1 MTAKKKRLLF
11 MVLGVCLCVL
21 LAVVIGDF
29 AILENRKENVEK
41 LNQFTGIWTDKDKHF
56 SMEVRRVT
64 ADAIFFSLDENRN
77 RLFAGRAIGDET
89 YEFTYN
95 STGNEYLMAIRPGMN
110 KKMTIQLLDKK
121 IKVNFPGG
129 DNNRQRPSQFNGC
142 LTNKTSLAE
151 QKAYSLS
158 SYLGT
163 KNKPAEELE
172 RYCSFDRLEDGMI
185 WRVHTLLDQSVEY
198 YTTSQF
204 GINMNSTL
212 A

>member
-89 YEFTYN
+89 YEFTYK
-95 STGNEYLMAIRPGMN
+95 STGNEYLMQSASETAMSS
-110 KKMTIQLLDKK
+110 
-121 IKVNFPGG
+121 NFLASSRTLSGK
-129 DNNRQRPSQFNGC
+129 RLRM
-142 LTNKTSLAE
+142 SLA
-151 QKAYSLS
+151 
-158 SYLGT
+158 
-163 KNKPAEELE
+163 
-172 RYCSFDRLEDGMI
+172 
-185 WRVHTLLDQSVEY
+185 
-198 YTTSQF
+198 
-204 GINMNSTL
+204 
-212 A
+212 

>member
-95 STGNEYLMAIRPGMN
+95 STGNE
-110 KKMTIQLLDKK
+110 
-121 IKVNFPGG
+121 
-129 DNNRQRPSQFNGC
+129 
-142 LTNKTSLAE
+142 SLAE
-151 QKAYSLS
+151 QKAY
-158 SYLGT
+158 
-163 KNKPAEELE
+163 
-172 RYCSFDRLEDGMI
+172 
-185 WRVHTLLDQSVEY
+185 
-198 YTTSQF
+198 
-204 GINMNSTL
+204 
-212 A
+212 